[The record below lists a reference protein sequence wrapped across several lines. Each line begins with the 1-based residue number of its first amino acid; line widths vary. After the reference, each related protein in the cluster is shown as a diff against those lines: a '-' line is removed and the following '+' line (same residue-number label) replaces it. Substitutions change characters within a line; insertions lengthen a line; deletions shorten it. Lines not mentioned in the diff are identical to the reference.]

1 MEHLPGSR
9 VGTGNGPCGTG
20 LGWNQ
25 LWIGGSLTLE
35 SPRNGST
42 LSQRFLSFLCQ
53 FQEPSL
59 YTIKAVF
66 ILDNDGRRL
75 LAKVTPHHRNPEDGA
90 GCHMSKTSG
99 PHPARLTP
107 LGETA
112 FWMAEQPS
120 LGSLEVTLSTLC
132 LNSLTAGGEEGHP
145 LCSYCV
151 S

>member
-1 MEHLPGSR
+1 MWHR
-9 VGTGNGPCGTG
+9 VGLEPAVDWGIADSREPT
-20 LGWNQ
+20 
-25 LWIGGSLTLE
+25 LWVHFE
-35 SPRNGST
+35 SEVP
-42 LSQRFLSFLCQ
+42 FLCQ

-145 LCSYCV
+145 LCSYCA